1 MGSFLFKWPHS
12 ASEVYVT
19 GTFDDWAK
27 SEKLEKVGDVFQ
39 KEVVLKDA
47 DTKILYK
54 FVVDGNWTT
63 DHEGPKEDDGSG
75 NVNNVLHPEQI
86 TKASA
91 FRSGVGPESTTA
103 GLAGAQPFASAPGA
117 FPETPA
123 NEAEPSFGVAP
134 IPASSGAGNPV
145 NVPAGDKVPES
156 VTADAIGSNATTSKE
171 AYDNAGSS
179 EFPGTSGEEKTFGVN
194 PIPASEGIGN
204 PVSTK
209 PGEGLPEQVRSA
221 HTVDSTVTTSKE
233 DYEKA
238 GTNYGLPAAGAAV
251 AGTLAGAAA
260 AIGIGKKE
268 DNEKQIKNLIPESSL
283 PMGAD
288 AGTGADAGPHIS
300 SVGPGSTTAALA
312 ANVPLESS
320 KVADGVPEQV
330 KESLAEAHQSAEAA
344 ASPEAVKEKSALEK
358 ELLSKTSPVESTS
371 EDAKVA
377 IAGQSS
383 YHGLATSVPKPVE
396 ESIAKSGASPEA
408 AADPS
413 VVAEKTALEREL
425 AQKVPTSEATGEPAP
440 VVSAE
445 TSAVAPAATGAAVT
459 GAAAAGA
466 AGIAS
471 SEKTAPGASSHA
483 AAAVSDGAGDGE
495 ELAAPKTTTTTTD
508 KSEGDATEY
517 APPPTGSAAPGVSS
531 GAAAAVSDGADPGL
545 ADEPAVKMMNQNE
558 TGDLSATDGAKDEK
572 PVESTKETT
581 KPLTAATGATAAIA
595 NPTTEAKATAPTST
609 TSTPTK
615 KPAATPESSP
625 ATKEKKKKNRISSF
639 FKKIMN

>member
-1 MGSFLFKWPHS
+1 
-12 ASEVYVT
+12 
-19 GTFDDWAK
+19 
-27 SEKLEKVGDVFQ
+27 VGDSFQ

-63 DHEGPKEDDGSG
+63 DHEGQKEDDGSG

-103 GLAGAQPFASAPGA
+103 GLAGAQPLNAPGA

-171 AYDNAGSS
+171 AYENAGSS
-179 EFPGTSGEEKTFGVN
+179 EFPSTSGKNEESTFGVN

-204 PVSTK
+204 PVSTR
-209 PGEGLPEQVRSA
+209 PGEGLPDQVRSA

-238 GTNYGLPAAGAAV
+238 GTSYGLPAAGAAV

-330 KESLAEAHQSAEAA
+330 KESLAEAHLSAEAA

-371 EDAKVA
+371 EDAKAA

-396 ESIAKSGASPEA
+396 ESIAKAGASPEA

-483 AAAVSDGAGDGE
+483 AAAVSDGAGDSE
-495 ELAAPKTTTTTTD
+495 DLAVPKTTATAD

-517 APPPTGSAAPGVSS
+517 APLPTRSAAPGVSS

-558 TGDLSATDGAKDEK
+558 TSDVGATDGAKDEK
-572 PVESTKETT
+572 PLESTKESTGPT
-581 KPLTAATGATAAIA
+581 TAATSANAAIV

-639 FKKIMN
+639 FKKILN